1 MATEALKSVPITNLD
16 AQPVVMPN
24 SGQGAPGVLRSV
36 NGHVAATTGV
46 TAPSTYRL
54 CRIPTNACIKHV
66 ILRNAALS
74 TSTAADFDV
83 AFSDSTTDG
92 TPASLQGTIPQV
104 SAADNKLFGSALSL
118 AAASSPTTDITFSG
132 TFTTDHQNIPLWQV
146 LNALGTL
153 GWTVDPGGFFDILVK
168 TTTTVTAG
176 GDISIEVQYVV
187 DG

>member
-16 AQPVVMPN
+16 STPAIPN
-24 SGQGAPGVLRSV
+24 SSGQGGPGALRSV

-46 TAPSTYRL
+46 TSGSTYRL
-54 CRIPTNACIKHV
+54 VRIPTNACVKHV
-66 ILRNAALS
+66 LLTNAALS
-74 TSTAADFDV
+74 TSTAADIDV

-104 SAADNKLFGSALSL
+104 SSADNKLFGAAVAMSA
-118 AAASSPTTDITFSG
+118 AQKNQDQTFAGS
-132 TFTTDHQNIPLWQV
+132 FTTDHQNIPLWQV
-146 LNALGTL
+146 LNTLGSL
-153 GWTVDPGGFFDILVK
+153 GWTSDPGGFFDILVK
-168 TTTTVTAG
+168 TTATVTAG